1 MFDIQQFWI
10 ALAIGCGLMI
20 AGAYSLKNANPS
32 LTTRIALGAVM
43 LVSGI
48 ALAYPLV
55 TGNDAL
61 ELHQIQFGL
70 AIALSGLGINQLA
83 APIRVAFGR
92 PA

>member
-1 MFDIQQFWI
+1 MFEIQQFWI

-20 AGAYSLKNANPS
+20 AGAYGLKNANPTI
-32 LTTRIALGAVM
+32 TTRVALGAVM
-43 LVSGI
+43 LISGI

-55 TGNDAL
+55 TGNDSL
-61 ELHQIQFGL
+61 ELHQVRFGL
-70 AIALSGLGINQLA
+70 AIALTGLGINQLA